1 MGSIGGEIVPEVF
14 KKGAFP
20 ALDQRQGRF
29 AVEVGMPEIAHQP
42 DAFPIAD
49 TRRAF

>member
-1 MGSIGGEIVPEVF
+1 MGSIDGEILEEVF
-14 KKGAFP
+14 KIGAFT
-20 ALDQRQGRF
+20 ALDQRQVRF